1 MNSLQIKN
9 GIFQYGPAV
18 ISGLLLILC
27 FPTINLFLIAWIALV
42 PFLMS
47 LYDKQPKEAFRAGM
61 AAGIPYFFGTLYWI
75 YHSINYYGGI
85 SFVASIFI
93 VILLCIYL
101 SLYIGVFAFLFSVT
115 IRNTKLPAVLIAPA
129 FWVVLEF
136 LRSYLFTGFPWSSIG
151 YSQYQ
156 FLTIIQI
163 ADITGIYG
171 VSFLVVAFNG
181 ALADIFLLKKRTQD
195 MPLFPLSYTVIGYS
209 FLLIGI
215 IFTVI
220 YGQIR
225 LREERPGRYITI
237 SVVQGNIEQDKK
249 WDSAYQNEVIDIYKD
264 LSLQAS
270 SASPSLIVWPET
282 AVPFFFG
289 TDRVLTR
296 ELEDLQGQLN
306 TSLLFGSVLVKEKKN
321 DDFLLSNSAVLL
333 DQSGKAVYTYDK
345 IHMVPFGEY
354 VPLRTILFFI
364 NKLVVGIGDYTP
376 GNRYIKAH
384 TPFGDFGTV
393 ICYEVVFPGLVRKF
407 YAQGGDFIVN
417 ITNDAWFGRT
427 TGPYQHFSM
436 AVFRAVENRKPLIRA
451 ANTGISG
458 FIDSSGRIVS
468 QSRLFERLVVMHD
481 IKTDPTRSF
490 YSKYG
495 DLFTYIWIIFSLILL
510 TNIFGRVKRNLRG

>member
-1 MNSLQIKN
+1 MNSLSVKN
-9 GIFQYGPAV
+9 EIFQYGPAV

-47 LYDKQPKEAFRAGM
+47 LYDKKPKEAFRAGM

-75 YHSINYYGGI
+75 YHSIHYYGGI
-85 SFVASIFI
+85 SFVSSVLI
-93 VILLCIYL
+93 VILLCMYL

-115 IRNTKLPAVLIAPA
+115 ICNTKLPAVLIAPA

-171 VSFLVVAFNG
+171 VSFLVVAVNG
-181 ALADIFLLKKRTQD
+181 ALADAFLLKKRTRD

-209 FLLIGI
+209 FLLVGI
-215 IFTVI
+215 IFTII

-225 LREERPGRYITI
+225 LREERQGKYIKT

-249 WDSAYQNEVIDIYKD
+249 WDPSYQNEVIDIYKD

-270 SASPSLIVWPET
+270 SSSPSLIVWPET

-296 ELEDLQGQLN
+296 EIEDLQGRLDAY
-306 TSLLFGSVLVKEKKN
+306 LLFGSVLVKEKKGAHS
-321 DDFLLSNSAVLL
+321 LLSNSAVLL
-333 DQSGKAVYTYDK
+333 DRAGKAVYTYDK

-354 VPLRTILFFI
+354 VPLRKILFFI

-376 GNRYIKAH
+376 GNSYIKAR
-384 TPFGDFGTV
+384 TPLGDFGTL

-417 ITNDAWFGRT
+417 ITNDAWFGKT

-458 FIDSSGRIVS
+458 FIDSSGRIIS
-468 QSRLFERLVVMHD
+468 HSPLFERLVLTHD
-481 IKTDPTRSF
+481 IKTDSTRSF

-495 DLFTYIWIIFSLILL
+495 DLFTYIWIVFSLILL
-510 TNIFGRVKRNLRG
+510 TNIFGRVKRTLRG

>member
-1 MNSLQIKN
+1 MNSRKSKN
-9 GIFQYGPAV
+9 RIFRYGPAV
-18 ISGLLLILC
+18 ISGLLLVLC

-42 PFLMS
+42 PFLIS
-47 LYDKQPKEAFRAGM
+47 LYDKQPKEAFNAGM
-61 AAGIPYFFGTLYWI
+61 AAGIPYFFGTIYWI
-75 YHSINYYGGI
+75 YHSINSYGGI
-85 SFVASIFI
+85 SFITSVLI
-93 VILLCIYL
+93 VVLLCMYL

-171 VSFLVVAFNG
+171 VSFLVVAVNG
-181 ALADIFLLKKRTQD
+181 ALADVFLLKRRTRD

-209 FLLIGI
+209 LLLAGI
-215 IFTVI
+215 IFTII

-225 LREERPGRYITI
+225 LREDRPGKYIKV

-249 WDSAYQNEVIDIYKD
+249 WEPAYQNDVIDIYKD

-270 SASPSLIVWPET
+270 SSSPSLVVWPET

-289 TDRVLTR
+289 TDRALTR
-296 ELEDLQGQLN
+296 EIEDLQSQMN
-306 TSLLFGSVLVKEKKN
+306 AYLLFGSVLVKEKKN
-321 DDFLLSNSAVLL
+321 DRYLLSNSAVLL
-333 DQSGKAVYTYDK
+333 DQAGKVIYTYDK

-354 VPLRTILFFI
+354 VPLRKILFFI

-376 GNRYIKAH
+376 GNSYIKAR
-384 TPFGDFGTV
+384 TPLGDFATL

-407 YAQGGDFIVN
+407 YAPGGDFIVN

-458 FIDSSGRIVS
+458 FIDSSGRIIS
-468 QSRLFERLVVMHD
+468 QSPLFERLVLTHAV
-481 IKTDPTRSF
+481 KTDSTKSF

-495 DLFTYIWIIFSLILL
+495 DLFTYIWIVFSLILL